1 MIRIRNLSYAFPGET
16 RAALR
21 GLDFR
26 IEAGEIFGILGPAGS
41 GKTVLIRVLAGLIR
55 DYQGEVSFL
64 DKDYPAWSREFYE
77 RIGVALSAPALFRK
91 LSAEENLAAAARLY
105 RGDTEP
111 VGALLGR
118 AGLAAFA
125 KQRAGGLL
133 PGMRKRLD
141 LARALMPR
149 PDCLIVDE
157 PLAGLDGQEA
167 ALVKNMLAGQK
178 RAGRSVAVATSDASL
193 IHGLCDRWITLAE
206 GAMTEMRIGK
216 NA

>member
-26 IEAGEIFGILGPAGS
+26 IEGGEIFGILGPAGS
-41 GKTVLIRVLAGLIR
+41 GKTVLIRILAGLIR
-55 DYQGEVSFL
+55 DYQGNVSFL

-77 RIGVALSAPALFRK
+77 RIGVCLTAPALFQK
-91 LSAEENLAAAARLY
+91 LSAQENLSAVARLY

-111 VGALLGR
+111 AAVLLAQ

-125 KQRAGGLL
+125 RQRAGGLL

-141 LARALMPR
+141 LARALLPR
-149 PDCLIVDE
+149 PDCLIADE

-167 ALVKNMLAGQK
+167 ALVKNM

-193 IHGLCDRWITLAE
+193 IHGLCDRWITLAD
-206 GAMTEMRIGK
+206 GGMTEMRLGK